1 MAIEAYEKGTWRAEV
16 DVEEHADGKFQ
27 GLVVVFQ
34 NGKPASG
41 PAVQR
46 PIDVSDS
53 RDGALTE
60 ARLLAHRILG
70 DLE

>member
-1 MAIEAYEKGTWRAEV
+1 MAIETYEKGTWRAEV
-16 DVEEHADGKFQ
+16 DIEEHADGKFQ
-27 GLVVVFQ
+27 GLVVLFQ

-46 PIDVSDS
+46 PVDVSDTP
-53 RDGALTE
+53 DGALTE